1 MLDRTGRGLVVKE
14 RSWNRVLPWNRLGL
28 RMRLTLLYG
37 CSFFVAGSL
46 LLWSTYLITGQAL
59 DQQFSSGPRMISG
72 ERAEGVPG
80 DAVKGEVFLER
91 VNVKARADGVLD
103 EMLRSSLV
111 IMILIGVIAFVLG
124 YLMADRALR
133 PLDRVTETARRL
145 SESTLHERIGLR
157 GPHDEVKR
165 LADTFDAMLDRLH
178 RVFEAQR
185 RFIGNASHELRT
197 PLAINRTILEVSL
210 EEPAASPDLKALA
223 RALLGTNARYER
235 LIEGLLLLAQS
246 EQELT
251 ARKPVE
257 LPQIVRI
264 ALEQIE
270 LAAGKRHVAVH
281 EDLRQAVAGGDPLFL
296 ERCVFNLLENAIKYN
311 VRDGEVWVTVR
322 PDGDGAVIVVEN
334 TGPQVSPYEVDDL
347 FQPFHRLH
355 ADRVRSARGSGL
367 GLSIV
372 RAIVDAHGGTV
383 TAAARPEG
391 GLAVTVRLAGVAQA
405 TPIVPKT
412 MVRRT

>member
-1 MLDRTGRGLVVKE
+1 M
-14 RSWNRVLPWNRLGL
+14 GL

-59 DQQFSSGPRMISG
+59 DQQFSPGPRMISG

-111 IMILIGVIAFVLG
+111 IMILIGIIAFVLG

-246 EQELT
+246 EQEL
-251 ARKPVE
+251 AIRKS
-257 LPQIVRI
+257 I
-264 ALEQIE
+264 
-270 LAAGKRHVAVH
+270 
-281 EDLRQAVAGGDPLFL
+281 DLRQVVRAVEEQLDLQPRKRPVTLHQDLRAALATGDPLLL
-296 ERCVFNLLENAIKYN
+296 ERCVYNLLENAIKYN
-311 VRDGEVWVTVR
+311 VRDGDVWLR
-322 PDGDGAVIVVEN
+322 LREEGDEAVVVVEN
-334 TGPQVSPYEVDDL
+334 TGTPVPPYEVDDL
-347 FQPFHRLH
+347 FEPFRRLQG
-355 ADRVRSARGSGL
+355 DRIRSARGAGL

-383 TAAARPEG
+383 TAEARPEG
-391 GLAVTVRLAGVAQA
+391 GLTVTMRL
-405 TPIVPKT
+405 PRLE
-412 MVRRT
+412 RRAALRA

>member
-1 MLDRTGRGLVVKE
+1 MTRLR
-14 RSWNRVLPWNRLGL
+14 PWDRLGL
-28 RMRLTLLYG
+28 RMRLALLYG
-37 CSFFVAGSL
+37 GLFFVAGSM
-46 LLWSTYLITGQAL
+46 LLWVTYLLTARAMNT
-59 DQQFSSGPRMISG
+59 QFVTKFGGSLVSGP
-72 ERAEGVPG
+72 EDPPP
-80 DAVKGEVFLER
+80 DAGSSVRQVR
-91 VNVKARADGVLD
+91 VDVEQGAATVLND
-103 EMLRSSLV
+103 MLRSSVV
-111 IMILIGVIAFVLG
+111 IMIVIGVIAFVLG
-124 YLMADRALR
+124 YLVADRALR

-157 GPHDEVKR
+157 GPQDEVKR

-251 ARKPVE
+251 ERKPVE
-257 LPQIVRI
+257 LPQILRTV
-264 ALEQIE
+264 LEQIE
-270 LAAGKRHVAVH
+270 LASTKRHLTVH
-281 EDLRQAVAGGDPLFL
+281 QDVRQAVAAGDPLFL
-296 ERCVFNLLENAIKYN
+296 ERCLFNLVENAIKYN
-311 VRDGEVWVTVR
+311 VHGGQVWLR
-322 PDGDGAVIVVEN
+322 LRQEGDEAVVVVEN

-347 FQPFHRLH
+347 FEPFRRLPG
-355 ADRVRSARGSGL
+355 DRVRSARGAGL

-372 RAIVDAHGGTV
+372 RAIVGAHGGTV
-383 TAAARPEG
+383 TAVGRPEG
-391 GLAVTVRLAGVAQA
+391 GLAVTVRLAGGAHVTADR
-405 TPIVPKT
+405 
-412 MVRRT
+412 VRGRSLETAP

>member
-1 MLDRTGRGLVVKE
+1 MTRAR
-14 RSWNRVLPWNRLGL
+14 PWDRLGL
-28 RMRLTLLYG
+28 RMRLALLYG
-37 CSFFVAGSL
+37 GLFFVAGSM
-46 LLWSTYLITGQAL
+46 LLWVTYLLTAKAL
-59 DQQFSSGPRMISG
+59 NTHFVTRFGGSMIAVSKEPPIGGPTMQQ
-72 ERAEGVPG
+72 V
-80 DAVKGEVFLER
+80 R
-91 VNVKARADGVLD
+91 VDVEQGAATVLND
-103 EMLRSSLV
+103 MLRSSVV

-124 YLMADRALR
+124 YLVADRALR

-157 GPHDEVKR
+157 GPHDEVRR

-246 EQELT
+246 EQEL
-251 ARKPVE
+251 AVRKPVE
-257 LPQIVRI
+257 LPRIVRI

-270 LAAGKRHVAVH
+270 LAAGKRHVTVH

-311 VRDGEVWVTVR
+311 VRDGEVWVSVR
-322 PDGDGAVIVVEN
+322 PDGGGAVIVVEN
-334 TGPQVSPYEVDDL
+334 TGSPVSPYEVDDL
-347 FQPFHRLH
+347 FEPFHRLH

-405 TPIVPKT
+405 TPGRARSQSLEIAP
-412 MVRRT
+412 

>member
-1 MLDRTGRGLVVKE
+1 MTRPR
-14 RSWNRVLPWNRLGL
+14 PWDRLGL
-28 RMRLTLLYG
+28 RMRLALLYG
-37 CSFFVAGSL
+37 GLFFVAGSM
-46 LLWSTYLITGQAL
+46 LLWVTYLLTAQAMNTQFVTKFGGRLITGTEDL
-59 DQQFSSGPRMISG
+59 P
-72 ERAEGVPG
+72 P
-80 DAVKGEVFLER
+80 DADSPVKQVR
-91 VNVKARADGVLD
+91 VDVEQGAATVLSD
-103 EMLRSSLV
+103 MLRSSVV
-111 IMILIGVIAFVLG
+111 IMIVIGVIAFVLG
-124 YLMADRALR
+124 YLVADRALR

-157 GPHDEVKR
+157 GPQDEVKR

-251 ARKPVE
+251 ERKPVE
-257 LPQIVRI
+257 LPRIVRTV
-264 ALEQIE
+264 LEQIE
-270 LAAGKRHVAVH
+270 LASTKRHVTVH
-281 EDLRQAVAGGDPLFL
+281 QDVRQAVAAGDPLFL

-311 VRDGEVWVTVR
+311 VRDGDVWLR
-322 PDGDGAVIVVEN
+322 LRQEGDEAVVVVEN

-347 FQPFHRLH
+347 FEPFRRLQG
-355 ADRVRSARGSGL
+355 DRVRSARGAGL

-372 RAIVDAHGGTV
+372 RAIVAAHGGTV
-383 TAAARPEG
+383 TAVGRPDG
-391 GLAVTVRLAGVAQA
+391 GLAVTVRLAGAAHVTADRA
-405 TPIVPKT
+405 RGRSLETAP
-412 MVRRT
+412 

>member
-1 MLDRTGRGLVVKE
+1 MTR
-14 RSWNRVLPWNRLGL
+14 PWPWERLGL
-28 RMRLTLLYG
+28 RMRLALLYG
-37 CSFFVAGSL
+37 GLFFVAGSM
-46 LLWSTYLITGQAL
+46 LLWVTYLLTAQAMNTQFVTKFGGRLITGTEDL
-59 DQQFSSGPRMISG
+59 P
-72 ERAEGVPG
+72 P
-80 DAVKGEVFLER
+80 DAGSPVKQVR
-91 VNVKARADGVLD
+91 VDVEQGAATVLSD
-103 EMLRSSLV
+103 MLRSSIV
-111 IMILIGVIAFVLG
+111 IMIVIGVIAFVLG
-124 YLMADRALR
+124 YLVADRALR

-157 GPHDEVKR
+157 GPRDEVKR

-210 EEPAASPDLKALA
+210 EDPAASPDLKALA

-246 EQELT
+246 EQEL
-251 ARKPVE
+251 AVRKPVE
-257 LPQIVRI
+257 LPRIVRTV
-264 ALEQIE
+264 LEQIE
-270 LAAGKRHVAVH
+270 LASTKRHITVH
-281 EDLRQAVAGGDPLFL
+281 QDVRQAVAVGDPLFL

-311 VRDGEVWVTVR
+311 VRDGEVWLSLR
-322 PDGDGAVIVVEN
+322 QEGDEAVVVVEN

-347 FQPFHRLH
+347 FEPFRRLQG
-355 ADRVRSARGSGL
+355 DRVRSARGAGL

-383 TAAARPEG
+383 TAVGRPEG
-391 GLAVTVRLAGVAQA
+391 GLAVTVRLAGAAHVTAGRA
-405 TPIVPKT
+405 RGRSLETAP
-412 MVRRT
+412 